1 MPDLVVKCVGRR
13 WLKVEKQ
20 DKNVVIHVMWKLKR
34 LATLVLEK
42 NEATQLIGHI
52 DKALRMRGPRA

>member
-1 MPDLVVKCVGRR
+1 MPELIAKCVGRR

-20 DKNVVIHVMWKLKR
+20 DKGVIIHVMWKLQR
-34 LATLVLEK
+34 LASLVLEK

-52 DKALRMRGPRA
+52 DKTLRMRGPRA